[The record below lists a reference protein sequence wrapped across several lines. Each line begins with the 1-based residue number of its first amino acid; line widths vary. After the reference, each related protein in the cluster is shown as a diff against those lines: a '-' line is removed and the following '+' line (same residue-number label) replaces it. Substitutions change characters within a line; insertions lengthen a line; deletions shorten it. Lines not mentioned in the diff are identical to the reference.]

1 MCFHSIYVVPQRGV
15 SLSSIFK
22 ELMYNYICL
31 EVLVHNSIGGA
42 QCGHSHIVWVS
53 MSFTVGVPGIV
64 DDEQSLTPF
73 L

>member
-1 MCFHSIYVVPQRGV
+1 MYVFPLNLCSTTKGSGV

-64 DDEQSLTPF
+64 G
-73 L
+73 